1 MATMNLP
8 LLLNVSSVTRLV
20 KLAKQL
26 EMMDVIFVVMDITDK
41 SIPMN
46 VSLLATQV
54 NTKTMMPKNAQ
65 HVIALV

>member
-1 MATMNLP
+1 MNLP

-54 NTKTMMPKNAQ
+54 NTKTMMPENAK